1 MKHNPRN
8 LPYHELIGLRIKI
21 LLHTDPA
28 LVNREGIVIWETM
41 KTLIIRDL
49 KSNKEIIVMKEN
61 GVFEFELPSGKKVV
75 IEGSRI
81 LGRPEDRVKKLRY

>member
-8 LPYHELIGLRIKI
+8 LPYHELIGLKVKVV
-21 LLHTDPA
+21 LHTNPS
-28 LVNREGIVIWETM
+28 LINMEGTVVWETM
-41 KTLIIRDL
+41 KTLIIRDF
-49 KSNKEIIVMKEN
+49 KNNKEIIIMKEN
-61 GVFEFELPSGKKVV
+61 GIFEFELPNGKKVI